1 MEDLSLH
8 ILDIVENSI
17 TAGANLVRITVNED
31 IEKDLLTVEISDNG
45 SGMSD
50 AVLEKADDPF
60 FTQKTTRRVGLGL
73 SLLRQAAEMAQGSF
87 SIESK
92 EGEGTLVRARFQYSH
107 IDRQPLGNITET
119 METLVIGN
127 PSVDFCYE
135 HIRNGRSST
144 FDTREMRRQ
153 LGDISLS
160 SPKGIRM
167 IRECLE
173 RSQKSL
179 LEANSK

>member
-17 TAGANLVRITVNED
+17 TAGADLVCITVKED
-31 IEKDLLTVEISDNG
+31 IAKDLLMIEISDNG

-50 AVLEKADDPF
+50 AILKKADDPF
-60 FTQKTTRRVGLGL
+60 FTRKTTRRVGLGL
-73 SLLRQAAEMAQGSF
+73 SLLRQAAEMAKGSF
-87 SIESK
+87 SIESR
-92 EGEGTLVRARFQYSH
+92 EGEGTLVRARFQHSH

-144 FDTREMRRQ
+144 FDTREMRKG
-153 LGDISLS
+153 LGAISLS

-167 IRECLE
+167 IRDCLKKS
-173 RSQKSL
+173 RKSL

>member
-1 MEDLSLH
+1 
-8 ILDIVENSI
+8 
-17 TAGANLVRITVNED
+17 
-31 IEKDLLTVEISDNG
+31 
-45 SGMSD
+45 
-50 AVLEKADDPF
+50 
-60 FTQKTTRRVGLGL
+60 
-73 SLLRQAAEMAQGSF
+73 
-87 SIESK
+87 
-92 EGEGTLVRARFQYSH
+92 VRASFQHSH
-107 IDRQPLGNITET
+107 IDRQPLGDMTET

-135 HIRNGRSST
+135 QMRNGRSFT
-144 FDTREMRRQ
+144 FDTREVRRE
-153 LGDISLS
+153 LGDARLS